1 MKMNHK
7 KFLALTSALGLSVSL
22 LSGCGIDVPNQTKT
36 NEEEQK
42 EEKKDEVRKDGS
54 PVVAPIVPGNSSNKD
69 RSSGLGKKSS
79 PSGASS

>member
-54 PVVAPIVPGNSSNKD
+54 PVVAPIVPGKNKD